1 MHNYIFLIEKYNEFS
16 DNILSFNQT
25 IDCFPSVWLIS
36 YKNVP
41 N

>member
-1 MHNYIFLIEKYNEFS
+1 MHNYIFLIEKYTEFS
-16 DNILSFNQT
+16 DNILLFNQAA
-25 IDCFPSVWLIS
+25 DCFPSVWLVS